1 MILILFF
8 GEYLIIESQSLDV
21 RYLKILTLYN
31 GAFVLVYCPNR
42 ASKVRQTPV
51 APSVR
56 THPQGC
62 HFANFLVVSILRG
75 ARPQGPS

>member
-1 MILILFF
+1 MILILFL
-8 GEYLIIESQSLDV
+8 GEYLVIESQSLDV

-51 APSVR
+51 ARSDVSSVR
-56 THPQGC
+56 P
-62 HFANFLVVSILRG
+62 N
-75 ARPQGPS
+75 